1 MAPGDRPPE
10 NTQIRLLTPSTLRN
24 ITHSVMTRSLAAL
37 FCALL
42 ISLVFNRFFPDLGQ
56 AGETVQSAVA
66 VLTCALFLYLWAIR
80 PMLREHRR
88 ALQQAESSAF
98 EEPLTGLLNRRAL
111 DSHLSRLL
119 ASSKRTGELA
129 ALLYFD
135 LDGFKSINDQYGH
148 KAGDRTLEA
157 VGLRLREI
165 TRADDTAFRIGGDE
179 FILLIQHLG
188 NQTDVALETCEVLA
202 RKLSSRIAVA
212 IPLDHHQLTVTASV
226 GTTLIGDHLANPD
239 MLMHS
244 ADTAMYEAKRRG
256 KNRVVS
262 AHSLGLS
269 WHRIAEIG
277 CTEIDSDH
285 AHLEALLIDAI
296 EAQDDPVGKT
306 RKLIA
311 ETQEHFLR
319 EQKYAADHGLNM
331 TSAHAR
337 EHKRLS
343 NLLGQLND
351 QLNEENLAETQ
362 LQILNATREHVRDYD
377 TELLSTSGD

>member
-1 MAPGDRPPE
+1 
-10 NTQIRLLTPSTLRN
+10 
-24 ITHSVMTRSLAAL
+24 MTRSLAAL

-188 NQTDVALETCEVLA
+188 NQTDVALEKCEVLA

-244 ADTAMYEAKRRG
+244 ADTAMYE
-256 KNRVVS
+256 
-262 AHSLGLS
+262 LGLS

-377 TELLSTSGD
+377 QADAAGIPRRAVRFGGDLVNRADPSMETEEIVPLAEAERR

>member
-1 MAPGDRPPE
+1 
-10 NTQIRLLTPSTLRN
+10 
-24 ITHSVMTRSLAAL
+24 MTRSLAAL

-42 ISLVFNRFFPDLGQ
+42 ISLVRNGAVRGRGPDLR
-56 AGETVQSAVA
+56 TVSLSLGNPPNAQGTSPCVA
-66 VLTCALFLYLWAIR
+66 ASGI
-80 PMLREHRR
+80 
-88 ALQQAESSAF
+88 LQQAESSAF

-165 TRADDTAFRIGGDE
+165 TRARADDTAFRIGGDE

-188 NQTDVALETCEVLA
+188 NQTDVALEKCEALA

-244 ADTAMYEAKRRG
+244 ADTAMYESDAARTVSSVRIVSVSRG
-256 KNRVVS
+256 TVS
-262 AHSLGLS
+262 LKSAAQRSI
-269 WHRIAEIG
+269 RITPISKH
-277 CTEIDSDH
+277 C
-285 AHLEALLIDAI
+285 
-296 EAQDDPVGKT
+296 
-306 RKLIA
+306 
-311 ETQEHFLR
+311 
-319 EQKYAADHGLNM
+319 
-331 TSAHAR
+331 
-337 EHKRLS
+337 
-343 NLLGQLND
+343 
-351 QLNEENLAETQ
+351 
-362 LQILNATREHVRDYD
+362 
-377 TELLSTSGD
+377 